1 MGTPIKIL
9 VVDDMSIFRDPIAA
23 SLRLAG
29 FETLCA
35 SNGQEALQVVKNHRP
50 AVVLLDISMPVM
62 DGISCLR
69 AVRADPEIAKT
80 PVILFTALSDRKYVM
95 EAGRLGVHDYLLKSS
110 FSLKDLL
117 ARVIKYTG
125 VPPKTATNAAPTPPA
140 PQQRTSPP
148 LPTASAPANPAPPEV
163 PAATRPS
170 AASASATLPQL
181 MTREQCI
188 SRAERAL
195 AAKTLSG
202 AVAEVI
208 SLAASPRGSVS
219 DLAPLIARDP
229 LLSARVLQAANS
241 AAYSSRAV
249 VSTIPDAVRQI
260 GLATVRS
267 IAAALG
273 IFDVMPPSAA
283 DGFNPIRCWQHS
295 FAVAMLCER
304 LVPKEGGDA
313 GLAYLVGLC
322 HDLGEILFHTHFGK
336 EYGQVIEA
344 QRQTG
349 RRMDEVE
356 RAMLGM
362 ARGELVQTIIQC
374 FGLPDA
380 IKDPIRAFHEG
391 HGNPTGPAATFTRVL
406 RLAELYANGLLL
418 ASSGRSH
425 VAPIARAECKAAVG
439 REDPKPPD
447 VTTFRSEVL
456 YTTGVLARLSD
467 DEAKAVM
474 QAPYES
480 TPVRVCVVREHA
492 LSTLDPVTA
501 ALEAMADVK
510 VVARLSD
517 LEPDAAA
524 VVMAPSD
531 LTAGFTAPEVGAAVP
546 QGPGAGTA
554 GGPRLL
560 WLVGRI
566 NGMVQR
572 GAPVVPQRWPIAL
585 DDLARF
591 VRGREAGDA
600 APRAAARPNQPSTT
614 KAATMATIQVVDD
627 VEMFRNVVVHALT
640 GAGHTALTAAD
651 GVEALRVL
659 ESNPVDLILLDLAM
673 PGMTGVELLVRLRAD
688 PRFAGVPVIVV
699 SAHSPSSQGK
709 SLAALGAQAQMLKS
723 RFSLRELVRQVCDL
737 LNVPA

>member
-29 FETLCA
+29 FDTLSA
-35 SNGQEALQVVKNHRP
+35 ANGQEALQAVRNHRP
-50 AVVLLDISMPVM
+50 AVVLLDVSMPVM

-69 AVRADPEIAKT
+69 AIRGEPEIAKT
-80 PVILFTALSDRKYVM
+80 PVILFTALSDKKYVL

-117 ARVIKYTG
+117 ARVVKYTG
-125 VPPKTATNAAPTPPA
+125 PPNKAAGNARTVAVAEQPPSTPPA
-140 PQQRTSPP
+140 APEEPAVTSAASPKAPAAPQPV
-148 LPTASAPANPAPPEV
+148 ASAPAA
-163 PAATRPS
+163 
-170 AASASATLPQL
+170 LPQL
-181 MTREQCI
+181 LTREQCVA
-188 SRAERAL
+188 RAQKAL

-202 AVAEVI
+202 AVAEVV

-241 AAYSSRAV
+241 AAYVSTRPV

-260 GLATVRS
+260 GVATVRS

-273 IFDVMPPSAA
+273 IFDVMPPSAP

-304 LVPKEGGDA
+304 LVPKDGGDA
-313 GLAYLVGLC
+313 GLAYLIGLC

-349 RRMDEVE
+349 RRLDEVE

-362 ARGELVQTIIQC
+362 TRGELVQTIIQC

-380 IKDPIRAFHEG
+380 IKEPIRAFHDG
-391 HGNPTGPAATFTRVL
+391 HGSAGASAATLTRVL

-418 ASSGRSH
+418 ASSGRS
-425 VAPIARAECKAAVG
+425 PIAPATRAECKAALG
-439 REDPKPPD
+439 REEPKPPD
-447 VTTFRSEVL
+447 VTTFRSEVF

-467 DEAKAVM
+467 EEAKAVM
-474 QAPYES
+474 KPTCER
-480 TPVRVCVVREHA
+480 TPNRVCVVRESA
-492 LSTLDPVTA
+492 LSTFDPVTA
-501 ALEAMADVK
+501 ALESMAEVK
-510 VVARLSD
+510 VVARLAD
-517 LEPDAAA
+517 LEPGACDAA

-531 LTAGFTAPEVGAAVP
+531 LTAGFTAPEVAAAGA
-546 QGPGAGTA
+546 
-554 GGPRLL
+554 PRVL
-560 WLVGRI
+560 WLVGRN
-566 NGMVQR
+566 NGMAQR
-572 GAPVVPQRWPIAL
+572 GAPVAPRRWPIPL

-591 VRGREAGDA
+591 VRGGEAADA
-600 APRAAARPNQPSTT
+600 APRAAA
-614 KAATMATIQVVDD
+614 
-627 VEMFRNVVVHALT
+627 
-640 GAGHTALTAAD
+640 
-651 GVEALRVL
+651 
-659 ESNPVDLILLDLAM
+659 
-673 PGMTGVELLVRLRAD
+673 
-688 PRFAGVPVIVV
+688 
-699 SAHSPSSQGK
+699 
-709 SLAALGAQAQMLKS
+709 
-723 RFSLRELVRQVCDL
+723 
-737 LNVPA
+737 